1 MSRKDIRLAGM
12 LRKQTVKASRDFSV
26 GNRRVPPV
34 CFPFNSVIFESY
46 PFEPGTV
53 VGGET
58 GTVKGLRLSQVV
70 SLGLKIC
77 PVGHMD
83 TG

>member
-1 MSRKDIRLAGM
+1 MA
-12 LRKQTVKASRDFSV
+12 
-26 GNRRVPPV
+26 
-34 CFPFNSVIFESY
+34 
-46 PFEPGTV
+46 

-70 SLGLKIC
+70 SLFSLKIC

-83 TG
+83 TGWGEGKGEGETNGESSTEA